1 MRTEVG
7 MPKSPLTR
15 QQKRAVNVS
24 IRADIVDEARV
35 LGTNISAVVEQAL
48 VAENIDKRRD
58 QWRTTNRK
66 AIEEANQELAE
77 SGLWS
82 DGMRTF

>member
-1 MRTEVG
+1 
-7 MPKSPLTR
+7 MPKSSLTR

-77 SGLWS
+77 AGLWS

>member
-1 MRTEVG
+1 